1 MKQVSEIALE
11 VFERDRFEF
20 NLVSAGYE
28 SDSDSSDDES
38 DSSDDESEDD
48 QEQLKARLKAHKSSR
63 THKSKARR
71 AKAEDPAEPVMEDVQ
86 VISPLY
92 SSKGPGRYR
101 KTPPGE
107 SEVEDLIKKMSQ
119 MNIKDPDY
127 AVTYYRAF
135 CLDERIAKI
144 FPEPAKQAI
153 QPATREFPRTSSSTL
168 PRANIA
174 APVAQNSAPSSM
186 PSFPTRPPLTCY
198 GCGAQGHGLRNCPP
212 MIDLAN
218 KGIIA
223 RDSEGHYFWP
233 NGQRIQRNP
242 GEDYVPAIH
251 RMRAQATP
259 VVSNF
264 ITSYEVEDSL
274 TEDEEDEEDADEF
287 LADLDPLDVL
297 AAERAP
303 KTVTMTRKDVL
314 GKPSAIR
321 TRPALNEDTG
331 RRTRSKGS
339 APDPKPAGSPSRA
352 RPSVP
357 EIPSIVN
364 PIPADV
370 RPRHEF
376 TAEDIAMADEEPQGP
391 QKASTAESKSS
402 DRAVKATRA
411 FARQAEILDLM
422 EQEALFRQGMQSTFE
437 ISFREYLAVSKFARE
452 QLLAMFKG
460 RSMKIA
466 SENAVPEPV
475 KNTTVAI
482 PQSLEVH
489 LDSEDTTRG
498 PLIVVPMRFGKEIIH
513 AVVDSGSQLNI
524 IHAEVYKKCIRLPVD
539 TSKVLTMNDA
549 NGGSGELRGYV
560 ADVHLTCGSVDTVAS
575 LYLGHKAPFNLLLGR
590 PWQRANRVSIEERDE
605 GTYLVFRPRNEN
617 TKYELLVLESVNR
630 PEQVLRSVF
639 RKEDFAVNMIK
650 PSTSTAAHSFASFI
664 HTEPFSDTQLT
675 QLYSGSQTSSSARS
689 LHSSLHNTALIQSS
703 SQATQSNP
711 PSVAHKVTE
720 SLLEDMLPSDERG
733 DLTAP
738 RETNQQEAS
747 SPTVNSPG
755 RSHISPSRHCL
766 HGERDGEL
774 PVLDDGF
781 CIKCWGEYLDRCLAF
796 DELEAGAVSPLSE
809 SWHRDEAG
817 ENSPERRDGH
827 GVITEWGGSLQSD
840 CFEDRTPPSSFNMPY
855 STLENASETI
865 RTTQAQKGSRKKT
878 HQGKDSPPPDEEN
891 AVEGSSH
898 LNSIGQLG
906 SDGITKGASG
916 CAHDSDSTQLQAK
929 QETITH
935 SEEQERGAPRKG
947 TLDSVSSTAQTVTE
961 GVYTHIPG
969 NRGVNR
975 GEDPSPSQTIE
986 PTNSRNEGVL
996 ARLYTQGLGRLLS
1009 RPSKA
1014 PGDPSSITERAGH
1027 AKQSLCFPANGK
1039 VNARPADWG
1048 DIMFD
1053 DELVRFHE
1061 TPILLDPV
1069 LERKAGEGYAAGEIR
1084 FIRKCNENSIHLW
1097 HSPEIDSE
1105 KKGSGNRQNESQSE
1119 SLLSTQE
1126 LHAPLGDLAV
1136 VWALEFPYLSRNR
1149 EIEGRN
1155 ETGDLSEISETRSNL
1170 QRDLLE
1176 NDLRRRVPYDT
1187 PALFSEYVTA
1197 EQASLPEFSETQTL
1211 GTGKRYRD
1219 AAKVPEISESSERM
1233 SGQVRNSPDSVTPPP
1248 SPPAQRSPWN
1258 SEWSLR
1264 RGACKL
1270 LTEPVVAESLSQ
1282 FPQDSVTDSVVES
1295 QSKGA
1300 TCEMSA
1306 HCAVSQLHDA
1316 CGESG
1321 ASKNPNSE
1329 IVGIPGCGC
1338 PRPDKR
1344 EVRDAG
1350 SALERNGD
1358 TRPREHPSLLP
1369 RKHLFKSTK
1378 SCRRRQDAALSLRAA
1393 QRRVTL
1399 RAEREDA
1406 SLAFDQ
1412 KRALDREQSPS
1423 DKEIDHEPDDNELAI
1438 LRARYEEGTSHVSR
1452 GLVSESLTIHPV
1464 ISSPAADEPHA
1475 YLLESP
1481 YFDVFNPLAFPIR
1494 SPSSKPQ
1501 SNAPSSSIANP
1512 ATYFTIIIMSFN
1524 GNTTI
1529 HANDAAMDPRATVG
1543 QVVQMLAGSGMPPS
1557 RVVDRVPQPHISLP
1571 IQFPTYG
1578 QDQATLTAQRI
1589 QRYGV
1594 LQAAMTQT
1602 QPQHITGVLSSH
1614 NFVEHQTYTVA
1625 NGKIRLYLANNAE
1638 IARHSSVVPGLV
1650 ERMKGTAYLLLL
1662 EPLEAPA
1669 YPHPTSPSHLLLDA
1683 FTFASVDSGFP
1694 YNLVLPPGIP
1704 HPHTG
1709 ARAVGLPASQ
1719 ATPTPPSAPR
1729 REAEERIIRG
1739 DTEPVQ
1745 PTPPPPSTLQPSSS
1759 SYTTL
1764 TAPPPRLGF
1773 RMRGM
1778 RGSRRGRASFQAGS
1792 RRSARLRGVP
1802 PSEEAGRDSEP
1813 APDRQDD
1820 AVNAPEMPRPPTP
1833 FPPQNSSAPAAD
1845 SLSHHSFPSTTQ
1857 PSTPPGLPRLDSRLR
1872 QRIVAAF
1879 RRFEQRHGPGASA
1892 NTSAPSTHPDADGA
1906 ASDAPAS
1913 QTNATQPLGPTIKV
1927 EPADDSGNEGPA
1939 RIPNSYD
1946 SRSPSPNVDAPLPGN
1961 QLAFLR
1967 AVRER
1972 EQQLVLTHPAGK
1984 QVRVLEALREE
1995 PTVVLDRELSVSPAP
2010 MNSPEREI
2018 LELDPLKRH
2027 PSPELSY
2034 LADTSS
2040 MMDVSMADDTQPFH
2054 FPSPATSLPTPH
2066 ASSPE
2071 TSEETSGRPSLE
2083 PVSEDPAPACKF
2095 NVNETY
2101 STVDLQAHITQLF
2114 HQIASETAAKEDEEA
2129 TTASSLPQDSSSLAP
2144 PIVNLP
2150 QGAKKPRF
2158 GSPIGSKMDR
2168 RKAIRSRGSA
2178 SKGKG
2183 PEPSGTV
2190 NSPPL
2195 QRAFHVW
2202 KSESGGPPIIIVDD
2216 SNSED
2221 LFRNAVVVEEGE
2233 DSLVLQVPDSQGA
2246 RGLAAAINAANFHNQ
2261 AMMDEALEENKENV
2275 PPEDKA
2281 ATGMETRSSMCTPT
2295 PPSPLH
2301 HSAPIPSPR
2310 TPQEEYQDFQGTS
2323 SPLATP
2329 SPSIPTPPSP
2339 TQDPFITSTSTPS
2352 TFALSLPGERGED
2365 QDLGRIEAGKEGYT
2379 LSTTPPSSSVS
2390 VSPNQRPTS
2399 FSHNHGHL
2407 IGPISLCLLNPYVNL
2422 GDFLATDFYLEI
2434 QHDQPDVWGFSHAY
2448 STLVITEG
2456 MPIAVTPDVTCRHT
2470 LPSDHPYANSE
2481 GNLTIPTT
2489 FSQFDSTTKSYP
2501 RNGAVNVMMRRGNEN
2516 FGRWQDDGDIIMG
2529 RIALLCKEFLT
2540 REYVTADMWDHEHP
2554 TLEEEEVKQ
2563 LLRRTS
2569 LAIDRSFDY
2578 VSHHYVGDSHKFVMD
2593 WSKEGL
2599 KKKIPHTPT
2608 SYGESTSPFVKGY
2621 PNPWVSNVKTIRCN
2635 PWNPKITSLRHLCML
2650 HIVFIRILT
2659 RYSLKPGFWH
2669 HIMSSPLISD
2679 STRHY
2684 FLHHCHIF
2692 RILTCDKPLVS
2703 QGFSHTCFHSP
2714 APHAPPISPYYTTY
2728 KGNPLLTAAE
2738 DEYLGYM
2745 ATVYDSLG
2753 RGCLA
2758 NAARTMRGLLPDL
2771 PESVDILFEGD
2782 YLDPPSMFDGYG
2794 HRRPMSWRVPL

>member
-1 MKQVSEIALE
+1 M
-11 VFERDRFEF
+11 
-20 NLVSAGYE
+20 
-28 SDSDSSDDES
+28 
-38 DSSDDESEDD
+38 
-48 QEQLKARLKAHKSSR
+48 
-63 THKSKARR
+63 
-71 AKAEDPAEPVMEDVQ
+71 
-86 VISPLY
+86 
-92 SSKGPGRYR
+92 
-101 KTPPGE
+101 
-107 SEVEDLIKKMSQ
+107 
-119 MNIKDPDY
+119 
-127 AVTYYRAF
+127 
-135 CLDERIAKI
+135 
-144 FPEPAKQAI
+144 

-168 PRANIA
+168 PRPNIA
-174 APVAQNSAPSSM
+174 APVAQNSTPSSV
-186 PSFPTRPPLTCY
+186 PSFPTWPPLTCY

-251 RMRAQATP
+251 HMRAQATP

-264 ITSYEVEDSL
+264 ITSYEVEDYL
-274 TEDEEDEEDADEF
+274 TEDEEEEEDADEF

-314 GKPSAIR
+314 GKPSTIR

-339 APDPKPAGSPSRA
+339 APDPKPAGSPSRVK
-352 RPSVP
+352 PSVP

-391 QKASTAESKSS
+391 QKASTAEPKSS

-422 EQEALFRQGMQSTFE
+422 EQEALFRRGMQSTFE

-475 KNTTVAI
+475 KNTTAAI

-524 IHAEVYKKCIRLPVD
+524 IHAEVYKKCIHLPVD

-650 PSTSTAAHSFASFI
+650 PSTSTVAHSFASFI

-675 QLYSGSQTSSSARS
+675 QLCSGSQTPSSSKS
-689 LHSSLHNTALIQSS
+689 IHSSLHNAAPIRSG
-703 SQATQSNP
+703 SQVTQSNP
-711 PSVAHKVTE
+711 PSATHKVTE
-720 SLLEDMLPSDERG
+720 SVLENMLPSDERG
-733 DLTAP
+733 DLMTL
-738 RETNQQEAS
+738 RETDQSKAS
-747 SPTVNSPG
+747 SPIVDSPC
-755 RSHISPSRHCL
+755 RSHISPSRQCL
-766 HGERDGEL
+766 HGKRDGEL
-774 PVLDDGF
+774 PVPDDGF
-781 CIKCWGEYLDRCLAF
+781 CIECWGDYLDRCLAF
-796 DELEAGAVSPLSE
+796 DELEAGAASPLSE
-809 SWHRDEAG
+809 SWRIDEAG
-817 ENSPERRDGH
+817 EGSPERRDGH
-827 GVITEWGGSLQSD
+827 GVITEWGGSL
-840 CFEDRTPPSSFNMPY
+840 CLNGPEDHTPPGRSNIPS
-855 STLENASETI
+855 STLNNAPVSI
-865 RTTQAQKGSRKKT
+865 RKTQVQ
-878 HQGKDSPPPDEEN
+878 
-891 AVEGSSH
+891 EGSEKVIYRGE
-898 LNSIGQLG
+898 NSSPVPKNSGEEGIDRLIPAGQLG
-906 SDGITKGASG
+906 RAGSVEYGSG
-916 CAHDSDSTQLQAK
+916 CTFESDTAKIQACRGVALPFEAGELDAPWK
-929 QETITH
+929 GVQNSMCSIVRDGREAKHTRAPEDGNPNPSNHLRLPETI
-935 SEEQERGAPRKG
+935 K
-947 TLDSVSSTAQTVTE
+947 L
-961 GVYTHIPG
+961 
-969 NRGVNR
+969 
-975 GEDPSPSQTIE
+975 
-986 PTNSRNEGVL
+986 TNSGNKKASAKPNPRDVN
-996 ARLYTQGLGRLLS
+996 LS
-1009 RPSKA
+1009 QFECDEVS
-1014 PGDPSSITERAGH
+1014 DI
-1027 AKQSLCFPANGK
+1027 SLSMMEYAVGESRSWRFPRVAQA
-1039 VNARPADWG
+1039 VVPCADW
-1048 DIMFD
+1048 DNVAFND
-1053 DELVRFHE
+1053 DLVSFHE
-1061 TPILLDPV
+1061 TPILSEPLAEKEPS
-1069 LERKAGEGYAAGEIR
+1069 EGYTAGKIL
-1084 FIRKCNENSIHLW
+1084 FIRKRNGNLTHLL
-1097 HSPEIDSE
+1097 HSPEIVSE
-1105 KKGSGNRQNESQSE
+1105 KKDEESLDSRDTGNTRHRDIVEGNGAQGAGSKGRDEPRIPGQNESKPE
-1119 SLLSTQE
+1119 GLLPVLE
-1126 LHAPLGDLAV
+1126 LHGPLGDPATA
-1136 VWALEFPYLSRNR
+1136 WPLEFPRLSRNR
-1149 EIEGRN
+1149 EIESRN
-1155 ETGDLSEISETRSNL
+1155 ETGDLLDTSEARRNV
-1170 QRDLLE
+1170 QRDSLE
-1176 NDLRRRVPYDT
+1176 YDLCRKAPYDT
-1187 PALFSEYVTA
+1187 PASLLSDFVAEERGSSSELSDT
-1197 EQASLPEFSETQTL
+1197 QAV
-1211 GTGKRYRD
+1211 GTWKRYRG
-1219 AAKVPEISESSERM
+1219 AMNIPENPKSSEQTTGRGG
-1233 SGQVRNSPDSVTPPP
+1233 SSPDSTVPSP

-1264 RGACKL
+1264 RRACKL
-1270 LTEPVVAESLSQ
+1270 LIEPVVAESLLQ
-1282 FPQDSVTDSVVES
+1282 FPQDSVPDSAVES
-1295 QSKGA
+1295 QLRGVTGETNA
-1300 TCEMSA
+1300 TR
-1306 HCAVSQLHDA
+1306 VVNWLHDT
-1316 CGESG
+1316 CRGFG
-1321 ASKNPNSE
+1321 AFKNPDGE
-1329 IVGIPGCGC
+1329 IVNVSESRC
-1338 PRPDKR
+1338 PRMDER
-1344 EVRDAG
+1344 EVSG
-1350 SALERNGD
+1350 SGLALKRNGD

-1369 RKHLFKSTK
+1369 RKRLFKSTK
-1378 SCRRRQDAALSLRAA
+1378 SRQRRQDAALSLRAA

-1399 RAEREDA
+1399 QAEQEGS
-1406 SLAFDQ
+1406 SLTFDQ
-1412 KRALDREQSPS
+1412 NRAPSREQSPS
-1423 DKEIDHEPDDNELAI
+1423 DKNTYHEPDEREFAI
-1438 LRARYEEGTSHVSR
+1438 LRARYEEGASHASR
-1452 GLVSESLTIHPV
+1452 GPDYGALTIHPTV
-1464 ISSPAADEPHA
+1464 SSPAAGEPYA
-1475 YLLESP
+1475 YLSELS
-1481 YFDVFNPLAFPIR
+1481 YFDIFEPLAFPIH
-1494 SPSSKPQ
+1494 SPSSKSH
-1501 SNAPSSSIANP
+1501 SNAPSSSIINP
-1512 ATYFTIIIMSFN
+1512 AICLIFAIMSSN
-1524 GNTTI
+1524 KNAPTY
-1529 HANDAAMDPRATVG
+1529 ANVAAMDPRATVG
-1543 QVVQMLAGSGMPPS
+1543 RAVQMLASSGMPPS

-1571 IQFPTYG
+1571 IQFPSYG
-1578 QDQATLTAQRI
+1578 QDQAALTAQRI

-1594 LQAAMTQT
+1594 VQAAMTQM
-1602 QPQHITGVLSSH
+1602 QPQRISGVLSSH

-1625 NGKIRLYLANNAE
+1625 NGKIRLYLANDAE
-1638 IARHSSVVPGLV
+1638 IARRSSVVPGLI

-1683 FTFASVDSGFP
+1683 FTYASVDSGFP
-1694 YNLVLPPGIP
+1694 YNMVLPPGIP
-1704 HPHTG
+1704 HPHSG
-1709 ARAVGLPASQ
+1709 MRPAGPAVTQ
-1719 ATPTPPSAPR
+1719 ATQTPPGAPLQH
-1729 REAEERIIRG
+1729 ADERNERG
-1739 DTEPVQ
+1739 NTMTSQ
-1745 PTPPPPSTLQPSSS
+1745 PTPPPPSTAHPFESLNS
-1759 SYTTL
+1759 TL
-1764 TAPPPRLGF
+1764 TVPPPRLGS
-1773 RMRGM
+1773 RTRGM

-1792 RRSARLRGVP
+1792 RRSARLRGVA
-1802 PSEEAGRDSEP
+1802 PSEDAGRDSSL
-1813 APDRQDD
+1813 APNRQEAAIDT
-1820 AVNAPEMPRPPTP
+1820 PELSRPPTP
-1833 FPPQNSSAPAAD
+1833 FPPQNPSAPTAD
-1845 SLSHHSFPSTTQ
+1845 VLSQHSFPSTAQ
-1857 PSTPPGLPRLDSRLR
+1857 SSTPPGLPRLDSRLR
-1872 QRIVAAF
+1872 ERIVAAF
-1879 RRFEQRHGPGASA
+1879 RRFEQRHGPGTSA

-1913 QTNATQPLGPTIKV
+1913 QTNTAQPLGPTIKV
-1927 EPADDSGNEGPA
+1927 EPANNSGNEGPA
-1939 RIPNSYD
+1939 RIPDSFD
-1946 SRSPSPNVDAPLPGN
+1946 SRSPSPNVDASLPGN

-1972 EQQLVLTHPAGK
+1972 EQQLTLAHPSGK

-1995 PTVVLDRELSVSPAP
+1995 PTVVLGRELSSSPAP

-2027 PSPELSY
+2027 PSPEPSY

-2054 FPSPATSLPTPH
+2054 LPSPATSLPTPH

-2083 PVSEDPAPACKF
+2083 PASEESAPACKF

-2101 STVDLQAHITQLF
+2101 SMVDLQDHITQLF
-2114 HQIASETAAKEDEEA
+2114 RQIACETAAKEDEEA
-2129 TTASSLPQDSSSLAP
+2129 TTASSPPRDSSSLAP

-2168 RKAIRSRGSA
+2168 RKAIRSRGSP
-2178 SKGKG
+2178 SKSKG
-2183 PEPSGTV
+2183 PEPSDTV
-2190 NSPPL
+2190 NPPPL

-2216 SNSED
+2216 SDTED
-2221 LFRNAVVVEEGE
+2221 LFRNAVVIEEGE

-2246 RGLAAAINAANFHNQ
+2246 RGLAAAIDAANFHNQ

-2275 PPEDKA
+2275 PPEDKGT
-2281 ATGMETRSSMCTPT
+2281 TGMETRSSMCTST

-2310 TPQEEYQDFQGTS
+2310 TPQEEHQDLQGAS
-2323 SPLATP
+2323 SLLATP

-2352 TFALSLPGERGED
+2352 TFELSLPAERAED
-2365 QDLGRIEAGKEGYT
+2365 QDMEGIEAGKEGYT

-2390 VSPNQRPTS
+2390 ISPNQRPTS

-2407 IGPISLCLLNPYVNL
+2407 IGPLSLCLLNPYVNL

-2448 STLVITEG
+2448 STLIMTEG
-2456 MPIAVTPDVTCRHT
+2456 MPIAVTPDVTCRHS
-2470 LPSDHPYANSE
+2470 PPPDHPYANSE
-2481 GNLTIPTT
+2481 GSLSIPTT
-2489 FSQFDSTTKSYP
+2489 FSQFDSTTQSYP
-2501 RNGAVNVMMRRGNEN
+2501 QNGAVNVMMRRSDGN

-2540 REYVTADMWDHEHP
+2540 REYVTADMWSREHP
-2554 TLEEEEVKQ
+2554 TMEEEEVKQ
-2563 LLRRTS
+2563 LLIRTM
-2569 LAIDRSFDY
+2569 LTTDRSFDY
-2578 VSHHYVGDSHKFVMD
+2578 VTHHCVGDSHKFYMD

-2599 KKKIPHTPT
+2599 KRKIPHTPA
-2608 SYGESTSPFVKGY
+2608 SYAESTSPFVKGY
-2621 PNPWVSNVKTIRCN
+2621 PNPWVSNVKNIRCN
-2635 PWNPKITSLRHLCML
+2635 PWNPKITSLRHLRML

-2669 HIMSSPLISD
+2669 HIMSSSLISE

-2714 APHAPPISPYYTTY
+2714 APHVPPISPYYTTY

-2745 ATVYDSLG
+2745 ATVYDSMG

-2758 NAARTMRGLLPDL
+2758 NAARTMRGLVPDL
-2771 PESVDILFEGD
+2771 PNSVDILFQGD
-2782 YLDPPSMFDGYG
+2782 YLDPPNMFDGHG
-2794 HRRPMSWRVPL
+2794 HCRPMSWRVPL

>member
-1 MKQVSEIALE
+1 
-11 VFERDRFEF
+11 
-20 NLVSAGYE
+20 
-28 SDSDSSDDES
+28 
-38 DSSDDESEDD
+38 
-48 QEQLKARLKAHKSSR
+48 
-63 THKSKARR
+63 
-71 AKAEDPAEPVMEDVQ
+71 
-86 VISPLY
+86 
-92 SSKGPGRYR
+92 
-101 KTPPGE
+101 
-107 SEVEDLIKKMSQ
+107 
-119 MNIKDPDY
+119 
-127 AVTYYRAF
+127 
-135 CLDERIAKI
+135 
-144 FPEPAKQAI
+144 
-153 QPATREFPRTSSSTL
+153 
-168 PRANIA
+168 
-174 APVAQNSAPSSM
+174 
-186 PSFPTRPPLTCY
+186 
-198 GCGAQGHGLRNCPP
+198 
-212 MIDLAN
+212 
-218 KGIIA
+218 
-223 RDSEGHYFWP
+223 
-233 NGQRIQRNP
+233 
-242 GEDYVPAIH
+242 
-251 RMRAQATP
+251 
-259 VVSNF
+259 
-264 ITSYEVEDSL
+264 
-274 TEDEEDEEDADEF
+274 
-287 LADLDPLDVL
+287 
-297 AAERAP
+297 
-303 KTVTMTRKDVL
+303 
-314 GKPSAIR
+314 
-321 TRPALNEDTG
+321 
-331 RRTRSKGS
+331 
-339 APDPKPAGSPSRA
+339 
-352 RPSVP
+352 
-357 EIPSIVN
+357 
-364 PIPADV
+364 
-370 RPRHEF
+370 
-376 TAEDIAMADEEPQGP
+376 
-391 QKASTAESKSS
+391 
-402 DRAVKATRA
+402 
-411 FARQAEILDLM
+411 
-422 EQEALFRQGMQSTFE
+422 
-437 ISFREYLAVSKFARE
+437 
-452 QLLAMFKG
+452 
-460 RSMKIA
+460 
-466 SENAVPEPV
+466 
-475 KNTTVAI
+475 
-482 PQSLEVH
+482 
-489 LDSEDTTRG
+489 
-498 PLIVVPMRFGKEIIH
+498 
-513 AVVDSGSQLNI
+513 
-524 IHAEVYKKCIRLPVD
+524 
-539 TSKVLTMNDA
+539 
-549 NGGSGELRGYV
+549 
-560 ADVHLTCGSVDTVAS
+560 
-575 LYLGHKAPFNLLLGR
+575 
-590 PWQRANRVSIEERDE
+590 
-605 GTYLVFRPRNEN
+605 
-617 TKYELLVLESVNR
+617 
-630 PEQVLRSVF
+630 
-639 RKEDFAVNMIK
+639 
-650 PSTSTAAHSFASFI
+650 
-664 HTEPFSDTQLT
+664 
-675 QLYSGSQTSSSARS
+675 
-689 LHSSLHNTALIQSS
+689 
-703 SQATQSNP
+703 
-711 PSVAHKVTE
+711 
-720 SLLEDMLPSDERG
+720 
-733 DLTAP
+733 
-738 RETNQQEAS
+738 
-747 SPTVNSPG
+747 
-755 RSHISPSRHCL
+755 
-766 HGERDGEL
+766 
-774 PVLDDGF
+774 
-781 CIKCWGEYLDRCLAF
+781 
-796 DELEAGAVSPLSE
+796 
-809 SWHRDEAG
+809 
-817 ENSPERRDGH
+817 
-827 GVITEWGGSLQSD
+827 
-840 CFEDRTPPSSFNMPY
+840 MPY

-961 GVYTHIPG
+961 GMYTHIPG

-986 PTNSRNEGVL
+986 PVNSRNEGVL

-1061 TPILLDPV
+1061 TPILSDPV
-1069 LERKAGEGYAAGEIR
+1069 LERKAGEVYAAGEIR
-1084 FIRKCNENSIHLW
+1084 FIRKRNENSIHLW

-1136 VWALEFPYLSRNR
+1136 VWALEFPCLSRNR

-1187 PALFSEYVTA
+1187 PALFSKYVTA
-1197 EQASLPEFSETQTL
+1197 EQASLPEFLETQTL

-1233 SGQVRNSPDSVTPPP
+1233 SGQPVEFRMEPTQSQP
-1248 SPPAQRSPWN
+1248 SRVDDARTLLS
-1258 SEWSLR
+1258 
-1264 RGACKL
+1264 ACERL
-1270 LTEPVVAESLSQ
+1270 SAESR
-1282 FPQDSVTDSVVES
+1282 F
-1295 QSKGA
+1295 G
-1300 TCEMSA
+1300 
-1306 HCAVSQLHDA
+1306 
-1316 CGESG
+1316 
-1321 ASKNPNSE
+1321 
-1329 IVGIPGCGC
+1329 
-1338 PRPDKR
+1338 
-1344 EVRDAG
+1344 
-1350 SALERNGD
+1350 
-1358 TRPREHPSLLP
+1358 
-1369 RKHLFKSTK
+1369 
-1378 SCRRRQDAALSLRAA
+1378 
-1393 QRRVTL
+1393 
-1399 RAEREDA
+1399 
-1406 SLAFDQ
+1406 LAFDQ

-1501 SNAPSSSIANP
+1501 SNAPLSSIANP

-1524 GNTTI
+1524 GNATI
-1529 HANDAAMDPRATVG
+1529 HANDAAMDPRATVS

-1625 NGKIRLYLANNAE
+1625 NGKIRLYLANDAE

-1745 PTPPPPSTLQPSSS
+1745 PTPPPPS
-1759 SYTTL
+1759 
-1764 TAPPPRLGF
+1764 F

-1872 QRIVAAF
+1872 QRIVVAF

-2040 MMDVSMADDTQPFH
+2040 MMDVSMADDTQLFH

-2083 PVSEDPAPACKF
+2083 PVSEDPAPA
-2095 NVNETY
+2095 
-2101 STVDLQAHITQLF
+2101 S
-2114 HQIASETAAKEDEEA
+2114 SETAAKEDEEA

-2150 QGAKKPRF
+2150 QGAKKPCF

-2216 SNSED
+2216 SDSED

-2281 ATGMETRSSMCTPT
+2281 TTGMETRSR
-2295 PPSPLH
+2295 LH
-2301 HSAPIPSPR
+2301 KKN
-2310 TPQEEYQDFQGTS
+2310 TKTS
-2323 SPLATP
+2323 
-2329 SPSIPTPPSP
+2329 
-2339 TQDPFITSTSTPS
+2339 
-2352 TFALSLPGERGED
+2352 
-2365 QDLGRIEAGKEGYT
+2365 K
-2379 LSTTPPSSSVS
+2379 
-2390 VSPNQRPTS
+2390 
-2399 FSHNHGHL
+2399 
-2407 IGPISLCLLNPYVNL
+2407 GPVVL
-2422 GDFLATDFYLEI
+2422 
-2434 QHDQPDVWGFSHAY
+2434 
-2448 STLVITEG
+2448 
-2456 MPIAVTPDVTCRHT
+2456 
-2470 LPSDHPYANSE
+2470 
-2481 GNLTIPTT
+2481 
-2489 FSQFDSTTKSYP
+2489 
-2501 RNGAVNVMMRRGNEN
+2501 
-2516 FGRWQDDGDIIMG
+2516 
-2529 RIALLCKEFLT
+2529 
-2540 REYVTADMWDHEHP
+2540 
-2554 TLEEEEVKQ
+2554 
-2563 LLRRTS
+2563 
-2569 LAIDRSFDY
+2569 
-2578 VSHHYVGDSHKFVMD
+2578 
-2593 WSKEGL
+2593 
-2599 KKKIPHTPT
+2599 
-2608 SYGESTSPFVKGY
+2608 
-2621 PNPWVSNVKTIRCN
+2621 
-2635 PWNPKITSLRHLCML
+2635 
-2650 HIVFIRILT
+2650 
-2659 RYSLKPGFWH
+2659 
-2669 HIMSSPLISD
+2669 
-2679 STRHY
+2679 
-2684 FLHHCHIF
+2684 
-2692 RILTCDKPLVS
+2692 
-2703 QGFSHTCFHSP
+2703 
-2714 APHAPPISPYYTTY
+2714 
-2728 KGNPLLTAAE
+2728 
-2738 DEYLGYM
+2738 
-2745 ATVYDSLG
+2745 
-2753 RGCLA
+2753 
-2758 NAARTMRGLLPDL
+2758 
-2771 PESVDILFEGD
+2771 
-2782 YLDPPSMFDGYG
+2782 
-2794 HRRPMSWRVPL
+2794 

>member
-274 TEDEEDEEDADEF
+274 TEDEEDEEDANEF
-287 LADLDPLDVL
+287 LADLDPLDIL
-297 AAERAP
+297 AAEHAP

-321 TRPALNEDTG
+321 TRPALNKDTG

-339 APDPKPAGSPSRA
+339 APDPKPASSPSRA

-422 EQEALFRQGMQSTFE
+422 EQEALFRRGMQSTFE

-489 LDSEDTTRG
+489 LDS
-498 PLIVVPMRFGKEIIH
+498 
-513 AVVDSGSQLNI
+513 DS
-524 IHAEVYKKCIRLPVD
+524 
-539 TSKVLTMNDA
+539 
-549 NGGSGELRGYV
+549 
-560 ADVHLTCGSVDTVAS
+560 
-575 LYLGHKAPFNLLLGR
+575 
-590 PWQRANRVSIEERDE
+590 
-605 GTYLVFRPRNEN
+605 
-617 TKYELLVLESVNR
+617 
-630 PEQVLRSVF
+630 QV
-639 RKEDFAVNMIK
+639 
-650 PSTSTAAHSFASFI
+650 T
-664 HTEPFSDTQLT
+664 
-675 QLYSGSQTSSSARS
+675 
-689 LHSSLHNTALIQSS
+689 QSS
-703 SQATQSNP
+703 TP
-711 PSVAHKVTE
+711 PGPHRVTE
-720 SLLEDMLPSDERG
+720 SLLEETLPLDERG
-733 DLTAP
+733 GLMTLKASS
-738 RETNQQEAS
+738 QSS
-747 SPTVNSPG
+747 SPTPGNGSPC
-755 RSHISPSRHCL
+755 RSHISPSRQCL
-766 HGERDGEL
+766 HGKRDGEFL
-774 PVLDDGF
+774 VVDDGF
-781 CIKCWGEYLDRCLAF
+781 CIECWGEYLDERLAF
-796 DELEAGAVSPLSE
+796 DELETGAASPLSA
-809 SWHRDEAG
+809 SQCTDEAG
-817 ENSPERRDGH
+817 ENLPERRDGH
-827 GVITEWGGSLQSD
+827 GVITEREGRLQLDSPGD
-840 CFEDRTPPSSFNMPY
+840 HTPPAQFNTPFP
-855 STLENASETI
+855 TLNNTTAPI
-865 RTTQAQKGSRKKT
+865 RKT
-878 HQGKDSPPPDEEN
+878 R
-891 AVEGSSH
+891 VREGSKQMTYQGESPFSPAKEGGGKGTGR
-898 LNSIGQLG
+898 LIPTEQSG
-906 SDGITKGASG
+906 STNEVEDASG
-916 CAHDSDSTQLQAK
+916 CTNKSDPAK
-929 QETITH
+929 MEASQ
-935 SEEQERGAPRKG
+935 GAARRC
-947 TLDSVSSTAQTVTE
+947 TAQGGDTPGR
-961 GVYTHIPG
+961 GVWNSISSIVQDSREARATRAPEKGSPTPG
-969 NRGVNR
+969 NH
-975 GEDPSPSQTIE
+975 P
-986 PTNSRNEGVL
+986 
-996 ARLYTQGLGRLLS
+996 RLPETFEL
-1009 RPSKA
+1009 P
-1014 PGDPSSITERAGH
+1014 DAGNK
-1027 AKQSLCFPANGK
+1027 KQSAKPKDQDVGLSQSERDELSDISLSMTECAAGESRSWRFPRVAQA
-1039 VNARPADWG
+1039 VAPCADW
-1048 DIMFD
+1048 DNVAFND
-1053 DELVRFHE
+1053 DLVLFHE
-1061 TPILLDPV
+1061 TPILSESLTDKEPS
-1069 LERKAGEGYAAGEIR
+1069 EGYTAGKIR
-1084 FIRKCNENSIHLW
+1084 FIRKRNGNSTHLL
-1097 HSPEIDSE
+1097 HSPEIVSE
-1105 KKGSGNRQNESQSE
+1105 KKNEARSDLRDTGNVHHQEIVKGDGAQGAGLNGGDKPRIPGPNVSRPEG
-1119 SLLSTQE
+1119 LLPVLE
-1126 LHAPLGDLAV
+1126 LDAPLGNPA
-1136 VWALEFPYLSRNR
+1136 AACPLEFTRLSQTR
-1149 EIEGRN
+1149 EIESRN
-1155 ETGDLSEISETRSNL
+1155 ETEDLSDTSETRRNA

-1187 PALFSEYVTA
+1187 PALFSEFVTA
-1197 EQASLPEFSETQTL
+1197 EQASFPEFSQTQTL

-1219 AAKVPEISESSERM
+1219 AAKVPDIPESSERTL
-1233 SGQVRNSPDSVTPPP
+1233 GQVRNSPDSVTPPL
-1248 SPPAQRSPWN
+1248 SPPSRRGRCKPKR
-1258 SEWSLR
+1258 SLR

-1270 LTEPVVAESLSQ
+1270 QIEPVEDESPSQ
-1282 FPQDSVTDSVVES
+1282 FPQGAAPNRVERS
-1295 QSKGA
+1295 RLRGA
-1300 TCEMSA
+1300 TCETSA
-1306 HCAVSQLHDA
+1306 DRVDNRLHDA
-1316 CGESG
+1316 CGEPRSPRKSDG
-1321 ASKNPNSE
+1321 VVANVPEYSR
-1329 IVGIPGCGC
+1329 

-1344 EVRDAG
+1344 EVSDAG

-1399 RAEREDA
+1399 QAEQEDA
-1406 SLAFDQ
+1406 SPAFDQ
-1412 KRALDREQSPS
+1412 KRAPNREQSPS
-1423 DKEIDHEPDDNELAI
+1423 DEEIDHEPDKNELAI
-1438 LRARYEEGTSHVSR
+1438 LRARYKEGASHASR
-1452 GLVSESLTIHPV
+1452 GPECGFLTIPPT
-1464 ISSPAADEPHA
+1464 ISSPAAGEPHA

-1481 YFDVFNPLAFPIR
+1481 SLDVFNPLAFPIC
-1494 SPSSKPQ
+1494 SPSSKQQ
-1501 SNAPSSSIANP
+1501 SNAPSSSIANS
-1512 ATYFTIIIMSFN
+1512 ATYLAIAIMSFN
-1524 GNTTI
+1524 GSNTL
-1529 HANDAAMDPRATVG
+1529 HANDAAMGPRATVG

-1614 NFVEHQTYTVA
+1614 DFVEHQTYTVA
-1625 NGKIRLYLANNAE
+1625 NGKIRLYLANDAE
-1638 IARHSSVVPGLV
+1638 IARRSSVVPGLV

-1704 HPHTG
+1704 HPHSG
-1709 ARAVGLPASQ
+1709 ARPVGPPASLP
-1719 ATPTPPSAPR
+1719 TPTPPSAPR
-1729 REAEERIIRG
+1729 REAEERISRG
-1739 DTEPVQ
+1739 DTEPIQ
-1745 PTPPPPSTLQPSSS
+1745 PTPPPPSTLPPSDSS
-1759 SYTTL
+1759 NTTL

-1802 PSEEAGRDSEP
+1802 PSEDVGRDSEQ

-1820 AVNAPEMPRPPTP
+1820 AVNAPETPRPPTP
-1833 FPPQNSSAPAAD
+1833 FPPQNPSPPAAD
-1845 SLSHHSFPSTTQ
+1845 TLSHHSFPSTTQ

-1906 ASDAPAS
+1906 ASDAPAG
-1913 QTNATQPLGPTIKV
+1913 QTNTAQPLGPTIKV

-1946 SRSPSPNVDAPLPGN
+1946 SRSPSPNVDVPLPGN

-1984 QVRVLEALREE
+1984 QARVLESVREE
-1995 PTVVLDRELSVSPAP
+1995 PTVVLGRELSVSPAP

-2216 SNSED
+2216 SDSED

-2281 ATGMETRSSMCTPT
+2281 TTGMETRSSMCTST

-2365 QDLGRIEAGKEGYT
+2365 QDLERIEAGKEGYT

-2501 RNGAVNVMMRRGNEN
+2501 RNGAVNVMMRRGNKN

-2569 LAIDRSFDY
+2569 LAIDQSFDY

-2635 PWNPKITSLRHLCML
+2635 PWNPKITSLRHLRML

-2692 RILTCDKPLVS
+2692 RILTCDKPLAS

-2771 PESVDILFEGD
+2771 PESVDILFKGD

>member
-1 MKQVSEIALE
+1 MSFHETTPPQSIHSSDLSSPASTPPQQFILPNPMPVPHSATHDIPPHMTSHNTSPRIMPSSAPSHGRSSPDFQAQVIRSFRYTPDMMPMLGERGAPPLFKGSHEKVKSFLKKFNTLCARYSVTSDEEKCERILEYCNDKVTQLIEALPAFRDSNWAVLEEEIKQHFDADRKETRNTICRLAKFTSRQSAKKIRSLTHWKRYEQKFITISGWLRKANKITEDLEATYFWLGIHPDTRQKIKNRLYARHPHISAKTAFPMKQVSEIALE

-274 TEDEEDEEDADEF
+274 TEDEEDEEDANEF
-287 LADLDPLDVL
+287 LADLDPLDIL
-297 AAERAP
+297 AAEHAP

-321 TRPALNEDTG
+321 TRPALNKDTG

-339 APDPKPAGSPSRA
+339 APDPKPASSPSRA

-422 EQEALFRQGMQSTFE
+422 EQEALFRRGMQSTFE

-560 ADVHLTCGSVDTVAS
+560 ADIHLTCGSVDTVAS

-639 RKEDFAVNMIK
+639 RKEDFTVNMIK

-675 QLYSGSQTSSSARS
+675 QLYSGSQASSSSRPIHS
-689 LHSSLHNTALIQSS
+689 FLHSSALIQGD
-703 SQATQSNP
+703 SQVTQSSTP
-711 PSVAHKVTE
+711 PGPHRVTE
-720 SLLEDMLPSDERG
+720 SLLEETLPLDERG
-733 DLTAP
+733 GLMTLK
-738 RETNQQEAS
+738 AS
-747 SPTVNSPG
+747 SQQ
-755 RSHISPSRHCL
+755 CL
-766 HGERDGEL
+766 HGKRDGEFL
-774 PVLDDGF
+774 VVDDGF
-781 CIKCWGEYLDRCLAF
+781 CIECWGEYLDERLAF
-796 DELEAGAVSPLSE
+796 DELETGAASPLSA
-809 SWHRDEAG
+809 SQCTDEAG
-817 ENSPERRDGH
+817 ENLPERRDGH
-827 GVITEWGGSLQSD
+827 GVITEREGRLQLDSPGD
-840 CFEDRTPPSSFNMPY
+840 HTPPAQFNTPFP
-855 STLENASETI
+855 TLNNTTAPI
-865 RTTQAQKGSRKKT
+865 RKT
-878 HQGKDSPPPDEEN
+878 R
-891 AVEGSSH
+891 VREGSKQMTYQGESPFSPAKEGGGKGTGR
-898 LNSIGQLG
+898 LIPTEQSG
-906 SDGITKGASG
+906 STNEVEDASG
-916 CAHDSDSTQLQAK
+916 CTNKSDPAK
-929 QETITH
+929 MEASQ
-935 SEEQERGAPRKG
+935 GAARRC
-947 TLDSVSSTAQTVTE
+947 TAQGGDTPGR
-961 GVYTHIPG
+961 GVWNSISSIVQDSREARATRAPEKGSPTPG
-969 NRGVNR
+969 NH
-975 GEDPSPSQTIE
+975 P
-986 PTNSRNEGVL
+986 
-996 ARLYTQGLGRLLS
+996 RLPETFEL
-1009 RPSKA
+1009 P
-1014 PGDPSSITERAGH
+1014 DAGNK
-1027 AKQSLCFPANGK
+1027 KQSAKPKDQDVGLSQSERDELSDISLSMTECAAGESRSWRFPRVAQA
-1039 VNARPADWG
+1039 VAPCADW
-1048 DIMFD
+1048 DNVAFND
-1053 DELVRFHE
+1053 DLVLFHE
-1061 TPILLDPV
+1061 TPILSESLTDKEPS
-1069 LERKAGEGYAAGEIR
+1069 EGYTAGKIR
-1084 FIRKCNENSIHLW
+1084 FIRKRNGNSTHLL
-1097 HSPEIDSE
+1097 HSPEIVSE
-1105 KKGSGNRQNESQSE
+1105 KKNEARSDLRDTGNVHHQEIVKGDGAQGAGLNGGDKPRIPGPNVSRPEG
-1119 SLLSTQE
+1119 LLPVLE
-1126 LHAPLGDLAV
+1126 LDAPLGNPA
-1136 VWALEFPYLSRNR
+1136 AACPLEFTRLSQTR
-1149 EIEGRN
+1149 EIESRN
-1155 ETGDLSEISETRSNL
+1155 ETEDLSDTSETRRNA

-1187 PALFSEYVTA
+1187 PALFSEFVTA
-1197 EQASLPEFSETQTL
+1197 EQASFPEFSQTQTL

-1219 AAKVPEISESSERM
+1219 AAKVPDIPESSERTL
-1233 SGQVRNSPDSVTPPP
+1233 GQVRNSPDSVTPPL
-1248 SPPAQRSPWN
+1248 SPPSRRGRCKPKR
-1258 SEWSLR
+1258 SLR

-1270 LTEPVVAESLSQ
+1270 QIEPVEDESPSQ
-1282 FPQDSVTDSVVES
+1282 FPQGAAPNRVERS
-1295 QSKGA
+1295 RLRGA
-1300 TCEMSA
+1300 TCETSA
-1306 HCAVSQLHDA
+1306 DRVDNRLHDA
-1316 CGESG
+1316 CGEPRSPRKSDG
-1321 ASKNPNSE
+1321 VVANVPEYSR
-1329 IVGIPGCGC
+1329 

-1344 EVRDAG
+1344 EVSDAG

-1399 RAEREDA
+1399 QAEQEDA
-1406 SLAFDQ
+1406 SPAFDQ
-1412 KRALDREQSPS
+1412 KRAPNREQSPS
-1423 DKEIDHEPDDNELAI
+1423 DEEIDHEPDKNELAI
-1438 LRARYEEGTSHVSR
+1438 LRARYKEGASHASR
-1452 GLVSESLTIHPV
+1452 GPECGFLTIPPT
-1464 ISSPAADEPHA
+1464 ISSPAAGEPHA

-1481 YFDVFNPLAFPIR
+1481 SLDVFNPLAFPIC
-1494 SPSSKPQ
+1494 SPSSKQQ
-1501 SNAPSSSIANP
+1501 SNAPSSSIANS
-1512 ATYFTIIIMSFN
+1512 ATYLAIAIMSFN
-1524 GNTTI
+1524 GSNTL
-1529 HANDAAMDPRATVG
+1529 HANDAAMGPRATVG

-1614 NFVEHQTYTVA
+1614 DFVEHQTYTVA
-1625 NGKIRLYLANNAE
+1625 NGKIRLYLANDAE
-1638 IARHSSVVPGLV
+1638 IARRSSVVPGLV

-1704 HPHTG
+1704 HPHSG
-1709 ARAVGLPASQ
+1709 ARPVGPPASLP
-1719 ATPTPPSAPR
+1719 TPTPPSAPR
-1729 REAEERIIRG
+1729 REAEERISRG
-1739 DTEPVQ
+1739 DTEPIQ
-1745 PTPPPPSTLQPSSS
+1745 PTPPPPSTLPPSDSS
-1759 SYTTL
+1759 NTTL

-1802 PSEEAGRDSEP
+1802 PSEDVGRDSEQ

-1820 AVNAPEMPRPPTP
+1820 AVNAPETPRPPTP
-1833 FPPQNSSAPAAD
+1833 FPPQNPSPPAAD
-1845 SLSHHSFPSTTQ
+1845 TLSHHSFPSTTQ

-1906 ASDAPAS
+1906 ASDAPAG
-1913 QTNATQPLGPTIKV
+1913 QTNTAQPLGPTIKV

-1946 SRSPSPNVDAPLPGN
+1946 SRSPSPNVDVPLPGN

-1984 QVRVLEALREE
+1984 QARVLESVREE
-1995 PTVVLDRELSVSPAP
+1995 PTVVLGRELSVSPAP

-2216 SNSED
+2216 SDSED

-2281 ATGMETRSSMCTPT
+2281 TTGMETRSR
-2295 PPSPLH
+2295 LH
-2301 HSAPIPSPR
+2301 KKN
-2310 TPQEEYQDFQGTS
+2310 TKTS
-2323 SPLATP
+2323 
-2329 SPSIPTPPSP
+2329 
-2339 TQDPFITSTSTPS
+2339 
-2352 TFALSLPGERGED
+2352 
-2365 QDLGRIEAGKEGYT
+2365 K
-2379 LSTTPPSSSVS
+2379 
-2390 VSPNQRPTS
+2390 
-2399 FSHNHGHL
+2399 
-2407 IGPISLCLLNPYVNL
+2407 GPVVL
-2422 GDFLATDFYLEI
+2422 
-2434 QHDQPDVWGFSHAY
+2434 
-2448 STLVITEG
+2448 
-2456 MPIAVTPDVTCRHT
+2456 
-2470 LPSDHPYANSE
+2470 
-2481 GNLTIPTT
+2481 
-2489 FSQFDSTTKSYP
+2489 
-2501 RNGAVNVMMRRGNEN
+2501 
-2516 FGRWQDDGDIIMG
+2516 
-2529 RIALLCKEFLT
+2529 
-2540 REYVTADMWDHEHP
+2540 
-2554 TLEEEEVKQ
+2554 
-2563 LLRRTS
+2563 
-2569 LAIDRSFDY
+2569 
-2578 VSHHYVGDSHKFVMD
+2578 
-2593 WSKEGL
+2593 
-2599 KKKIPHTPT
+2599 
-2608 SYGESTSPFVKGY
+2608 
-2621 PNPWVSNVKTIRCN
+2621 
-2635 PWNPKITSLRHLCML
+2635 
-2650 HIVFIRILT
+2650 
-2659 RYSLKPGFWH
+2659 
-2669 HIMSSPLISD
+2669 
-2679 STRHY
+2679 
-2684 FLHHCHIF
+2684 
-2692 RILTCDKPLVS
+2692 
-2703 QGFSHTCFHSP
+2703 
-2714 APHAPPISPYYTTY
+2714 
-2728 KGNPLLTAAE
+2728 
-2738 DEYLGYM
+2738 
-2745 ATVYDSLG
+2745 
-2753 RGCLA
+2753 
-2758 NAARTMRGLLPDL
+2758 
-2771 PESVDILFEGD
+2771 
-2782 YLDPPSMFDGYG
+2782 
-2794 HRRPMSWRVPL
+2794 